1 MKRKAILATALCLS
15 LMVAGCSGG
24 SDDKDSKDSEAKS
37 SAAATE
43 ESTEES
49 TEGSTEAPAPT
60 HEVTVDTVVVMAY
73 SDGVYDCTSVAPN
86 LIVDGREAG
95 DINAEISNYIREKY
109 PLTIEDDFAD
119 GYSTSLD
126 WGTTGNTVSIVIY
139 ASDIYSDYFT
149 CEVFNFDLDTL
160 TAIDDSEVAKRL
172 GYGEDEFLG
181 KAAEVIRAYCE
192 GKDSFD
198 LDKCVSS
205 VSFDTLTPLITSEGG
220 AAVAATLYYA
230 PDSQFSGSESV
241 RVFDLSE

>member
-1 MKRKAILATALCLS
+1 MKRKAIFATALCLS
-15 LMVAGCSGG
+15 LMVAGCSSG
-24 SDDKDSKDSEAKS
+24 SDDKESKESEAKS
-37 SAAATE
+37 SAAA
-43 ESTEES
+43 TEES

-73 SDGVYDCTSVAPN
+73 SDGVYDYTSVVPN
-86 LIVDGREAG
+86 LIVDGQEAG

-109 PLTIEDDFAD
+109 PMTIEDDFVD
-119 GYSTSLD
+119 GYTTSLE

-192 GKDSFD
+192 GKDFD

-205 VSFDTLTPLITSEGG
+205 VSFDTLTPFITSEGG
-220 AAVAATLYYA
+220 AAVAATLYFA

-241 RVFDLSE
+241 RVFNLSE